1 MPEPRSHF
9 VTYRLQW
16 LLCAFV
22 ALLLAITLKLT
33 LTQVTDHYQSDTL
46 STASRLKSQF
56 QQMETFLE
64 AMRGQAEERLR
75 SNPQSALTQ
84 QLYGALRE
92 NGDQGFALDRVPA
105 NLPKGLSGNLTGLG
119 PLPAP
124 GSQRAARLHLA
135 LSLSPCSPP
144 PASCWETRSA
154 GSTSPGSMT
163 SSISTPG
170 SPPASFTF
178 GATSISSPTG
188 RMP

>member
-84 QLYGALRE
+84 QLYGA
-92 NGDQGFALDRVPA
+92 
-105 NLPKGLSGNLTGLG
+105 
-119 PLPAP
+119 
-124 GSQRAARLHLA
+124 
-135 LSLSPCSPP
+135 C
-144 PASCWETRSA
+144 
-154 GSTSPGSMT
+154 
-163 SSISTPG
+163 
-170 SPPASFTF
+170 
-178 GATSISSPTG
+178 G
-188 RMP
+188 RMTTKALRWIGCPPTCPRG

>member
-1 MPEPRSHF
+1 MPAPRSHF

-92 NGDQGFALDRVPA
+92 NGDQGFALDKVPA
-105 NLPKGLSGNLTGLG
+105 NLPKGLTGPAAG
-119 PLPAP
+119 PRQPARRQAAPGAEPLPPALHR
-124 GSQRAARLHLA
+124 QQAAGRQGRLA
-135 LSLSPCSPP
+135 LLH
-144 PASCWETRSA
+144 R
-154 GSTSPGSMT
+154 
-163 SSISTPG
+163 
-170 SPPASFTF
+170 
-178 GATSISSPTG
+178 G
-188 RMP
+188 R

>member
-1 MPEPRSHF
+1 MPAPRSHF

-105 NLPKGLSGNLTGLG
+105 NLPKGL
-119 PLPAP
+119 AID
-124 GSQRAARLHLA
+124 A
-135 LSLSPCSPP
+135 LS
-144 PASCWETRSA
+144 
-154 GSTSPGSMT
+154 GSTSSG
-163 SSISTPG
+163 
-170 SPPASFTF
+170 
-178 GATSISSPTG
+178 GATTLRLNTPTSK
-188 RMP
+188 MPMMENTQGPEPITPA